1 MDGEFLKTANPQIV
15 LPLIKQIVKLYYIVF
30 FLGKKFVSKGNE
42 RLVAGLQAEIV
53 QDTSISAVKW

>member
-30 FLGKKFVSKGNE
+30 FWEKSLSARAMNAWWQGFKQ
-42 RLVAGLQAEIV
+42 RLFKILPYLL
-53 QDTSISAVKW
+53 